1 MLRLALLVFVS
12 VSLPSLAGSQTPQN
26 ASPASPTQSIGF
38 VDTQTATVS
47 GDLVVLG
54 GRAMLVGASTVIAK
68 DSTAEITLQRGGLV
82 RVCATSGLHLTHA
95 QPAANQR
102 DAADAQPLMLA
113 LDRGAIEVKTSAL
126 ANDIVMTPD
135 LRFAVRSAGP
145 LDLSLRVTKNGDT
158 CVENHGTAAPILGI
172 SDQFG
177 EAAYELR
184 PNQHVLF
191 EHGSLKEVVDHE
203 TSSCG
208 CPAPAQPGASSAD
221 ALLSAPTHEAT
232 PSTEAAAQHPFP
244 AAVSE
249 GLAPAPPVPQAPVGV
264 AHAQVVTSLGYTA
277 DGAGTISGTPATS
290 ASSSTT
296 PASQPLSPPSPHAPG
311 LAHRV
316 GHFFKR
322 LFGGS

>member
-1 MLRLALLVFVS
+1 MLRL
-12 VSLPSLAGSQTPQN
+12 VSLAFVATSLALSQTPQS
-26 ASPASPTQSIGF
+26 ALSAVPIESIGS

-47 GDLVVLG
+47 GDLVVVA
-54 GRAMLVGASTVIAK
+54 GRAMLVGASTVVAR
-68 DSTAEITLQRGGLV
+68 DNTAEITLERGGLV

-95 QPAANQR
+95 QPPTNQHGT
-102 DAADAQPLMLA
+102 ADAQPLMLA

-135 LRFAVRSAGP
+135 LRFAVRSAGV

-172 SDQFG
+172 TDQFG
-177 EAAYELR
+177 EATYELR
-184 PNQHVLF
+184 PDQHVLF

-203 TSSCG
+203 TSPCG
-208 CPAPAQPGASSAD
+208 CPAPPQPGMSIAD

-244 AAVSE
+244 TAVSQ
-249 GLAPAPPVPQAPVGV
+249 GLAPAPPIPQAPAGV
-264 AHAQVVTSLGYTA
+264 AHAQVATTLGYTA
-277 DGAGTISGTPATS
+277 DGAGTISGTPAP
-290 ASSSTT
+290 SSSLT
-296 PASQPLSPPSPHAPG
+296 PPPNPPALPPSSPPAG
-311 LAHRV
+311 FAHRV